1 MLNITFTIT
10 LNEPGT
16 ESNFLFSM
24 NVMDIVELYASKFE
38 VISNDI
44 PLPLRRSRISTE
56 TATMTKNHRHK
67 LYLMSNFVVFLL
79 SIILYCLTT
88 LFTIT
93 GANPTITFI
102 SKDQIV
108 NIGDNLELKCT
119 IADSLGYSFG
129 WTRIDKS
136 TSPSRVTT
144 IARGTSLDVP
154 SNRFQASF
162 DQKQSQYSLRIN
174 QLNENDAGFYQCQ
187 VAQGISKAGT
197 NVFVRIPP
205 TISDNSTRSVIT
217 SVGSDFSMNCY
228 ASGYPQPTISWRRN
242 KNSLI
247 PIQGGVAIHR
257 GNTLTL
263 RNVTKSDRGT
273 YYCVADN
280 GVSPGARRGIS
291 VEIEFKPVV
300 KVGQVRYEQALQ
312 YDADLH
318 CSVEAFPSPSIS
330 WVKDG
335 QELSNNQHYSVAIFD
350 TSNEFSQTT
359 LRVKKIEKRQYGVY
373 QCRAA
378 NKFGS
383 SEAEVRLDETPN
395 VVCPPACDTPNYL
408 TSPASTTHDKQQS
421 LYSLFFLTF
430 YASVLINYMTKMT
443 SLSNYLVQ

>member
-1 MLNITFTIT
+1 MDNNSSQYFDLKT
-10 LNEPGT
+10 LNSQQLPDDKC
-16 ESNFLFSM
+16 L
-24 NVMDIVELYASKFE
+24 KFF
-38 VISNDI
+38 VRHQLIHK
-44 PLPLRRSRISTE
+44 
-56 TATMTKNHRHK
+56 TK
-67 LYLMSNFVVFLL
+67 LL
-79 SIILYCLTT
+79 
-88 LFTIT
+88 LFTILLIST
-93 GANPTITFI
+93 ISCQLIAANPTITFI

-108 NIGDNLELKCT
+108 NIGDDLELKCNLV
-119 IADSLGYSFG
+119 DSEGYSIG
-129 WTRIDKS
+129 WTRID
-136 TSPSRVTT
+136 TNYVPSRVTA

-154 SNRFQASF
+154 SDRFHATF
-162 DQKQSQYSLRIN
+162 DSRQSQYILRID
-174 QLNENDAGFYQCQ
+174 QINENDAGIYQCQ
-187 VAQGISKAGT
+187 VAQGTSMPQTART

-217 SVGSDFSMNCY
+217 SVGSDLQMNCY
-228 ASGYPQPTISWRRN
+228 ANGYPQPRISWRRN

-247 PIQGGVAIHR
+247 PINGGIAIHR
-257 GNTLTL
+257 GNVLNL
-263 RNVTKSDRGT
+263 KNVTKMDRGT

-291 VEIEFKPVV
+291 VEVEFKPVV
-300 KVGQVRYEQALQ
+300 RVGQARYEQALQ

-335 QELSNNQHYSVAIFD
+335 HELSNNQHYSVAIFD

-378 NKFGS
+378 NKFGV

-408 TSPASTTHDKQQS
+408 TSSSPGSEHLVYLT
-421 LYSLFFLTF
+421 LYVTI
-430 YASVLINYMTKMT
+430 LINFMTILR
-443 SLSNYLVQ
+443 SISN